1 MVSTPS
7 IRLVAGLGNPGA
19 EYGQTRH
26 NAGFWFADE
35 LARCQDGVFRREARF
50 HGEVCRIRLEGA
62 QLWLLK
68 PDTWMNRSGQAVA
81 RLANF
86 YKIPLEQILVA
97 HDDLDLPP
105 GTVRLKRGGGH
116 GGHNGLRDIITLL
129 GGNGFLRLR
138 IGIGHP
144 GSREQVTPFVLGAPP
159 ESERQLIEEA
169 IDRAVGEVPSLV
181 RGEFQKVMNR
191 LHSRQPSVSG

>member
-1 MVSTPS
+1 MVSS
-7 IRLVAGLGNPGA
+7 VRLIAGLGNPGA
-19 EYGQTRH
+19 EYERTRH
-26 NAGFWFADE
+26 NAGFWFVDALGREWGGD
-35 LARCQDGVFRREARF
+35 FRREAKF
-50 HGEVCRIRLEGA
+50 HGEVCRISVQGQA
-62 QLWLLK
+62 VWLLK

-116 GGHNGLRDIITLL
+116 GGHNGLRDIIALL

-159 ESERQLIEEA
+159 EPERKLIEEA
-169 IDRAVGEVPSLV
+169 IDCAVGEIPNLV
-181 RGEFQKVMNR
+181 RGELQKVMNR